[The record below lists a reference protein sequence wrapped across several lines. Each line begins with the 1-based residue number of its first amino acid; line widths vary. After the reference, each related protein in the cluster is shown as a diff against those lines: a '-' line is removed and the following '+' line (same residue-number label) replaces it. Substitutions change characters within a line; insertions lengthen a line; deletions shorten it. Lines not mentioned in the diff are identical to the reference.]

1 MIKSFGDKETER
13 LWRKEFV
20 AKFQKIAKVAY
31 LKLKMLNN
39 ATQLKDLN
47 FPSNRLRKMEGEW
60 KGYHRIWIND
70 QYRIIFQWG
79 SDNHS
84 YQVKVI
90 DYH

>member
-1 MIKSFGDKETER
+1 MIKTFGDKETEK
-13 LWRKEFV
+13 LFQKEFV

-31 LKLKMLNN
+31 RKLKILNN
-39 ATQLKDLN
+39 ADKLEDLN
-47 FPSNRLRKMEGEW
+47 FPSNRFRKMTGEW
-60 KGYHRIWIND
+60 KDYYRIWIND

-79 SDNHS
+79 SDNHA